1 MKILVAE
8 DDLDNARLLENI
20 LRKNDHSVEVVPDG
34 AKALQR
40 LQTEKFD
47 ALLTDWMMPEMDGI
61 TLIQRV
67 RAEVKSAPLILMIT
81 AISDDDARQQVLQA
95 GADDF
100 LIKPYR
106 STDVVRV
113 LSDGLARLNQPLP
126 EPDDRVVTPVRVNGL
141 PPFVSIVV
149 AAGTGG
155 PSDIHQFFQSIEE
168 NCPAAFF
175 VVQHGPDWM
184 MTLLARQLKQ
194 ESRFP
199 CMVAYQDLQP
209 ARGHIYLAPGN
220 HHLAFSPPP
229 VALELNQDS
238 KENYLRPSADYLF
251 RNAATVFGEF
261 CIAVILS
268 GMGRDGSQGARNIKA
283 SGGVVFVEDPKA
295 AAASSMPQTALDSKV
310 ADAVLPL
317 SILGEAVL
325 DQAQRLNEELERRKK
340 EE

>member
-1 MKILVAE
+1 MRILVAE
-8 DDLDNARLLENI
+8 DDLDNARLLESI
-20 LRKNDHSVEVVPDG
+20 LRKNEHSVEVVPDG

-40 LQTEKFD
+40 LRDEKFD
-47 ALLTDWMMPEMDGI
+47 ALLIDWMMPEMDGI

-67 RAEVKSAPLILMIT
+67 RAEMESTPLILMIT
-81 AISDDDARQQVLQA
+81 AINDDDARQQVLQA

-106 STDVVRV
+106 SIDVVRV

-126 EPDDRVVTPVRVNGL
+126 DPGDRVVTLVRVNGL
-141 PPFVSIVV
+141 PPFVSVLV

-155 PSDIHQFFQSIEE
+155 PSDIHQFFQSIDG

-184 MTLLARQLKQ
+184 MNLLARQLKQ
-194 ESRFP
+194 ESEFP
-199 CMVAYQDLQP
+199 CRVACQDLQP
-209 ARGHIYLAPGN
+209 TRGQIYIAPGD
-220 HHLAFSPPP
+220 HHLSFSPPP
-229 VALELNQDS
+229 VSLELNQEP

-261 CIAVILS
+261 CVAVILS
-268 GMGRDGSQGARNIKA
+268 GLGRDGTQGARNIKA
-283 SGGVVFVEDPKA
+283 SGGAVFIEDPKA
-295 AAASSMPQTALDSKV
+295 AAAPSMPQTALDSKV

-317 SILGEAVL
+317 SMLGEVVA
-325 DQAQRLNEELERRKK
+325 DQVFRLNDELTRRRNEE
-340 EE
+340 

>member
-1 MKILVAE
+1 MRILVAE

-20 LRKNDHSVEVVPDG
+20 LRKNEHTVEVVPDG
-34 AKALQR
+34 AKALER
-40 LQTEKFD
+40 LRDEKFD

-67 RAEVKSAPLILMIT
+67 RAEVESAPLILMIT
-81 AISDDDARQQVLQA
+81 AISDDDARQQVLEA

-113 LSDGLARLNQPLP
+113 LSDGLARLNQPPP
-126 EPDDRVVTPVRVNGL
+126 ETDDRIVTPVRVNGL
-141 PPFVSIVV
+141 PPFVSVVV

-155 PSDIHQFFQSIEE
+155 PSDIHQFFKSIDGS
-168 NCPAAFF
+168 CTAAFF

-184 MTLLARQLKQ
+184 MNLLARQIRQ
-194 ESRFP
+194 EAGFP
-199 CMVAYQDLQP
+199 CTVAYQDLQP
-209 ARGHIYLAPGN
+209 TRGNIYLVPGDY
-220 HHLAFSPPP
+220 HLGFSPPP
-229 VALELNQDS
+229 VSLELNQEP

-261 CIAVILS
+261 CVAVILS
-268 GMGRDGSQGARNIKA
+268 GVGRDGSQGVKNIKA
-283 SGGVVFVEDPKA
+283 SGGAVFVEDPKA
-295 AAASSMPQTALDSKV
+295 AAAPSMPQSALDSKV
-310 ADAVLPL
+310 ADAILPL
-317 SILGEAVL
+317 NMLGEVVM
-325 DQAQRLNEELERRKK
+325 DQAHHLNEELMRRKK